1 MSQRSNLLSNYPGF
15 SSRNPE
21 YVRGRMSRLFGTTR
35 FDVVP
40 SGHECA
46 AHYLRLNDVTLIHAR
61 YPQRHSLGFAGASF
75 VRQYF
80 TLGGTGRFSTGA
92 RLGELSIRSPSPII
106 PAYTPVD
113 LDFERSD
120 LLVLRIEYSALKRY
134 LAVLIGR
141 EIDRDIVFHDDTG
154 TNPAVGSLRRGAFHF
169 ASDYNA
175 RGQNLS
181 DLVVVETERILIMKF
196 LMSNW
201 HNYTLELLRTPPQ
214 VSNSAIRKVK
224 EFIEANWNKPID
236 VEGMAAV
243 ANVSARSLFRQ
254 FRKDCGCS
262 PAEFA
267 KQIRLARAKEMLE
280 RGGADATVVDIA
292 FSCGF
297 QNAGHFARD
306 FKLAFG
312 ELPSEA
318 LKRADAQRH

>member
-1 MSQRSNLLSNYPGF
+1 MSQRSNLLSNHPGF
-15 SSRNPE
+15 SSRNPD
-21 YVRGRMSRLFGTTR
+21 YVRGRMSKLFGATR
-35 FDVVP
+35 FDVAR
-40 SGHECA
+40 SGHECT

-61 YPQRHSLGFAGASF
+61 YLQRYSVGFGEASF

-80 TLGGTGRFSTGA
+80 MLGGAGRFSTGT
-92 RLGELSIRSPSPII
+92 RRGELSIGSPSPII
-106 PAYTPVD
+106 PACTPVD
-113 LDFERSD
+113 LDFEQSD
-120 LLVLRIEYSALKRY
+120 LLVLRIEYNALKRY

-141 EIDRDIVFHDDTG
+141 EIDRDIVFHDDTVM
-154 TNPAVGSLRRGAFHF
+154 NPAVGSLRRGAFHF

-181 DLVVVETERILIMKF
+181 DLVVVETERMLIMKF

-201 HNYTLELLRTPPQ
+201 HNYTLELLRKPPQ
-214 VSNSAIRKVK
+214 VSNSAVKKVK
-224 EFIEANWNKPID
+224 EFIAANWDKPID
-236 VEGMAAV
+236 IEGMVAV

-267 KQIRLARAKEMLE
+267 KQLRLSRAREMLE
-280 RGGADATVVDIA
+280 RASADTTVVDIA
-292 FSCGF
+292 YSCGF

-318 LKRADAQRH
+318 LKRADAQRE

>member
-1 MSQRSNLLSNYPGF
+1 
-15 SSRNPE
+15 
-21 YVRGRMSRLFGTTR
+21 
-35 FDVVP
+35 
-40 SGHECA
+40 
-46 AHYLRLNDVTLIHAR
+46 LNDVTLIHAR
-61 YPQRHSLGFAGASF
+61 YLQRHSLSFGEASF

-80 TLGGTGRFSTGA
+80 TLGGTGRFSAGA
-92 RLGELSIRSPSPII
+92 RRGELSVGSPSPVI
-106 PAYTPVD
+106 PAHTPVD
-113 LDFERSD
+113 LAFDQSD

-141 EIDRDIVFHDDTG
+141 EIDRDIVFHDDTIM
-154 TNPAVGSLRRGAFHF
+154 NPAVGSLRRGAFHF

-181 DLVVVETERILIMKF
+181 DLVVVETERMLIMKF

-201 HNYTLELLRTPPQ
+201 HNYTLELLRKPPQ
-214 VSNSAIRKVK
+214 VSNSAIKKVK

-243 ANVSARSLFRQ
+243 AKVSARSLFRQ
-254 FRKDCGCS
+254 FKKDCGCS

-267 KQIRLARAKEMLE
+267 KQIRLNRAKEMLE
-280 RGGADATVVDIA
+280 RANPDTTVVDIA
-292 FSCGF
+292 FTCGF

-318 LKRADAQRH
+318 MRRADAQRE

>member
-15 SSRNPE
+15 SSRNPD

-35 FDVVP
+35 FDIAP
-40 SGHECA
+40 SGFECT

-61 YPQRHSLGFAGASF
+61 YLQRHSLGFGEASF

-80 TLGGTGRFSTGA
+80 MLGGAGRFSTGA
-92 RLGELSIRSPSPII
+92 RQGELSAAGPSPII
-106 PAYTPVD
+106 PVNTPVD
-113 LDFERSD
+113 LAFEQSD
-120 LLVLRIEYSALKRY
+120 LLVLRIELSALKRY

-141 EIDRDIVFHDDTG
+141 DIDRDVVFHDDTG
-154 TNPAVGSLRRGAFHF
+154 INPAVGSLRRGAFHF

-181 DLVVVETERILIMKF
+181 DLVVVETERMLIMKF

-201 HNYTLELLRTPPQ
+201 HNYTLELLRKPPQ
-214 VSNSAIRKVK
+214 VSNSAIKKVK

-243 ANVSARSLFRQ
+243 ARVSARSLFRQ
-254 FRKDCGCS
+254 FKKDCGCS

-267 KQIRLARAKEMLE
+267 KQIRLTRAKEMLE
-280 RGGADATVVDIA
+280 RGGAEATVLDIA

-312 ELPSEA
+312 ELPSAA
-318 LKRADAQRH
+318 LKRADAQRD